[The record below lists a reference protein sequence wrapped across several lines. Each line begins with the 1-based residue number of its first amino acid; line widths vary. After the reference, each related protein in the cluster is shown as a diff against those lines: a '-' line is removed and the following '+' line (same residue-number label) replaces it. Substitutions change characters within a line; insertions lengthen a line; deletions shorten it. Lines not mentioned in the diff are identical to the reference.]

1 MSRPLPSRLPG
12 LHGCRPRWIG
22 RLAGVLIALALLL
35 APGATAPAQAF
46 DNPDLLPDHPTPV
59 IDLARALTD
68 GQRNALEQELD
79 DFEHS
84 SGWKLRVLT
93 QYDRTPGTAI
103 KDYWQLDERSLLLVA
118 DERGGNLLNFNVGD
132 ALFALMPRTF
142 WVELQTRYGNRYYVR
157 DHGEDGAILDSLH
170 AVKGCLA
177 IGGCQVVP
185 GLPREQWLLTL
196 STSILGGVVV
206 GIAAFPR
213 HVGRRF
219 EWTWVLLLSPLW
231 LILFVAL
238 GLGPILTRTSDLLPV
253 VRNSLSFLAAA
264 ASAYWI
270 AGQTVGR
277 RLLEQGG
284 GER

>member
-1 MSRPLPSRLPG
+1 VAFAP
-12 LHGCRPRWIG
+12 
-22 RLAGVLIALALLL
+22 LL
-35 APGATAPAQAF
+35 AWLLVAVVALGWGAPAHAF

-68 GQRNALEQELD
+68 GQRATLEDELR
-79 DFEHS
+79 DFEAT

-93 QYDRTPGTAI
+93 QYDRTPGTAL
-103 KDYWQLDERSLLLVA
+103 KNFWELDDRSLLLVA

-142 WVELQTRYGNRYYVR
+142 WVELQTRFGNKYYVQ

-170 AVKGCLA
+170 AVKGCLL

-196 STSILGGVVV
+196 STAMLGGLVV
-206 GIAAFPR
+206 GFAAFPR
-213 HVGRRF
+213 QAGRRI

-231 LILFVAL
+231 LILYVAL

-253 VRNSLSFLAAA
+253 LRNTLAFLASAVAA
-264 ASAYWI
+264 YQI
-270 AGQTVGR
+270 AGVTVGR
-277 RLLEQGG
+277 KLRQGDG
-284 GER
+284 GA

>member
-1 MSRPLPSRLPG
+1 MIPPSLS
-12 LHGCRPRWIG
+12 PR
-22 RLAGVLIALALLL
+22 RRFAMTLL
-35 APGATAPAQAF
+35 AAWLLGLVVSFGWVAPAHAF

-68 GQRNALEQELD
+68 GERTALEAELR
-79 DFEHS
+79 DFEAT

-93 QYDRTPGTAI
+93 QYDRTPGTAV
-103 KDYWQLDERSLLLVA
+103 KDFFDLDDRSLLLVA

-142 WVELQTRYGNRYYVR
+142 WVELQTRFGNKYYVQ

-170 AVKGCLA
+170 AVKGCLL

-196 STSILGGVVV
+196 STAVLGGLVV
-206 GIAAFPR
+206 GFAAFPR
-213 HVGRRF
+213 QAGRRI

-231 LILFVAL
+231 LILYVAL
-238 GLGPILTRTSDLLPV
+238 GLGPILTRTSDWLPV
-253 VRNSLSFLAAA
+253 LRNTLAFLASAVAA
-264 ASAYWI
+264 YQI
-270 AGQTVGR
+270 AGVTVGR
-277 RLLEQGG
+277 KLRQGDG
-284 GER
+284 GA